1 MVTLL
6 NRFEAQRYAL
16 LRIVAG
22 FLFMFHGLQKL
33 GFLAREAV
41 DFGTLSWAAG
51 TIEVIGGPLI
61 MLGLFTVQTAF
72 LCSGQM
78 AVAYFLRHQP
88 EGLWPI
94 QNRGELAALY
104 CFLFLY
110 VAARGAGI
118 WSVDALTRNQRRALP
133 DLDRVTASS

>member
-1 MVTLL
+1 VLTFL
-6 NRFEAQRYAL
+6 NRCEPQAYAL

-33 GFLAREAV
+33 GFLSRAAV
-41 DFGTLSWAAG
+41 EFGTLSWLAG
-51 TIEVIGGPLI
+51 TIEVIGGPLVV
-61 MLGLFTVQTAF
+61 LGLFTVPTAF

-104 CFLFLY
+104 CFIFLY
-110 VAARGAGI
+110 FAARGAGI
-118 WSVDALTRNQRRALP
+118 WSVDAVAGNQPRMTP
-133 DLDRVTASS
+133 QLDRVDAAS